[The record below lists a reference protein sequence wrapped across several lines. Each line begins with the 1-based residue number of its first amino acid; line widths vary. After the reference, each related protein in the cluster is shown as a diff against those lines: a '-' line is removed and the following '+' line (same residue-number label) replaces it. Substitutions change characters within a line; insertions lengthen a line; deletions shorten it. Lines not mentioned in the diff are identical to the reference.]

1 MAQINISTGN
11 GKIIATQN
19 TNEGSSTVIATG
31 NEIIIH
37 NDLEVIRVNEGTC
50 KSCKTENY
58 VLYEDKNGI
67 RYYECIKCGSKW
79 SKPIK

>member
-19 TNEGSSTVIATG
+19 TNKGSSTVIATG
-31 NEIIIH
+31 NEIVIH
-37 NDLEVIRVNEGTC
+37 NDLEVIRLSDGTC
-50 KSCKTENY
+50 SNCKTNNY

-67 RYYECIKCGSKW
+67 RYLKCIKCKKEW
-79 SKPIK
+79 TEPIK